1 MGGSRYRRFNGYQR
15 SGELADRLEQEVAG
29 WDKFAQW
36 TVGIQLVRA
45 ADSVGA
51 NIAESFGRGAGA
63 DRRRILLIARGS
75 LTELEHWIERA
86 NARGLLA
93 RDRYATDVAE
103 VARLING
110 LIRSERIG

>member
-15 SGELADRLEQEVAG
+15 SAELADRLEQEVAG

-51 NIAESFGRGAGA
+51 NIAEGFGRGAGA